1 MNIPLKD
8 NTAVVQI
15 AIVVRDIE
23 KTARAF
29 AGVFGFPVPSWSYTA
44 GYDQAATI
52 NRGVPSDARAK
63 LAFMHFGALEIELI
77 EPDNEPSTWREFLD
91 EHGEGIHHLAFSV
104 KGMAQHT
111 TNLEALGMPLI
122 MKGEFTGG
130 RYAYFDSNPSLKFI
144 LELLEHDKS

>member
-1 MNIPLKD
+1 
-8 NTAVVQI
+8 
-15 AIVVRDIE
+15 
-23 KTARAF
+23 
-29 AGVFGFPVPSWSYTA
+29 
-44 GYDQAATI
+44 
-52 NRGVPSDARAK
+52 
-63 LAFMHFGALEIELI
+63 MHFGALDIELI

-91 EHGEGIHHLAFSV
+91 EHGEGFHHLAFSV